1 MKFWLVVN
9 VRICERLHC
18 NHWKYILKDTYERIS
33 ALLHGGFNFRENRKW
48 GCLRARRWV
57 KSRHNHGGQYRG
69 NCHPGVRSVN
79 IVGIGWYSP
88 FSIERCILTVKKDQS
103 VGSYT
108 TCATL
113 CTSSFKRGLQVY
125 FRCPLCQS
133 LLSIMWNSTLMKMW
147 KLEGHLGEQKHLI
160 SIMSQYLKKVGLP
173 DISILTGPHLPSQI
187 PTVCLASQSIMMTQ
201 SSRALSRRWP

>member
-18 NHWKYILKDTYERIS
+18 NHWKYILKDTREYFSVAPRW
-33 ALLHGGFNFRENRKW
+33 LHFRESKR
-48 GCLRARRWV
+48 GCIRVSRWSKARC
-57 KSRHNHGGQYRG
+57 NHGGQYRG
-69 NCHPGVRSVN
+69 HCHPGVRSVN

-88 FSIERCILTVKKDQS
+88 FSIERCILAVKKDQS

-108 TCATL
+108 TCASL

-187 PTVCLASQSIMMTQ
+187 PTVCLVSQSIMMTQ